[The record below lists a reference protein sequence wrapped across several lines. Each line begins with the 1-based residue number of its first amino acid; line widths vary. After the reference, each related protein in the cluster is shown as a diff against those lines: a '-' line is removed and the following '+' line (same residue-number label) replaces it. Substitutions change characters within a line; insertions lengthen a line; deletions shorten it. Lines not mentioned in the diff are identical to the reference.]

1 MFTEEQIQKFQEIY
15 EEEFEERISKTEAI
29 RQAIK
34 LVGLVKI
41 GIKKSN

>member
-15 EEEFEERISKTEAI
+15 EDEFGEIICKAEAV

-34 LVGLVKI
+34 LVNLIKI
-41 GIKKSN
+41 IIEKD